1 MLMTQHHVTPVLLLA
16 CVCSSAGFGNVCL
29 RRMAFGFSA
38 APKLVSWNRRAKSG
52 CVSTFMSNAPGV
64 AQVTRKVEGADA
76 HWDNFITGRWG
87 DFHGRFCRYEPTSS
101 NLMVQTHL
109 LRSYQV
115 HGSGS
120 GLFLRQ
126 DNKIFFG
133 DERGI
138 VARGPWDVTKEA
150 CNTERGI
157 VHPRV
162 GDGETGTTFLVTSG
176 SSRATAWAQH
186 KIEKTN
192 PLRSPGVVALGKGHE
207 SSGYMVRKKCIMHR
221 HTLMFCVCV
230 RACVCAR
237 V

>member
-1 MLMTQHHVTPVLLLA
+1 MGNILTAPHHVTPMLLLA

-29 RRMAFGFSA
+29 RRMAFVFSA
-38 APKLVSWNRRAKSG
+38 APKLVSWNMRAKSG
-52 CVSTFMSNAPGV
+52 LASGCMSTFMSNAPGV
-64 AQVTRKVEGADA
+64 AQGTKKVEGADA

-109 LRSYQV
+109 LRSYHV

-126 DNKIFFG
+126 ENKIFFG
-133 DERGI
+133 DERGT

-150 CNTERGI
+150 CNTEKGI

-176 SSRATAWAQH
+176 SARATAWAVHQ
-186 KIEKTN
+186 IEKTN
-192 PLRSPGVVALGKGHE
+192 PLRSPGVVPLGKGKGHE
-207 SSGYMVRKKCIMHR
+207 SEGYMVRN
-221 HTLMFCVCV
+221 V
-230 RACVCAR
+230 
-237 V
+237 

>member
-1 MLMTQHHVTPVLLLA
+1 
-16 CVCSSAGFGNVCL
+16 
-29 RRMAFGFSA
+29 MAFGFSA

-64 AQVTRKVEGADA
+64 AQVTKKVEGADA
-76 HWDNFITGRWG
+76 HWENFITGRWG

-133 DERGI
+133 DERGT

-176 SSRATAWAQH
+176 SARATAWAVHQ
-186 KIEKTN
+186 IEKTN
-192 PLRSPGVVALGKGHE
+192 PLRSPGVVPLGKGHE
-207 SSGYMVRKKCIMHR
+207 SEGYMVSTKNLK
-221 HTLMFCVCV
+221 FV
-230 RACVCAR
+230 
-237 V
+237 